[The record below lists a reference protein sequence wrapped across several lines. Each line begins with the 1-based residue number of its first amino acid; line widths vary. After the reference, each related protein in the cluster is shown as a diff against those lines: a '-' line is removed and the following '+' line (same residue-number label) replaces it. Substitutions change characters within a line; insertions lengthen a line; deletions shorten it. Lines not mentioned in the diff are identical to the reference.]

1 MKRCVIVGAGIVG
14 QMSALALLDRGWS
27 GKSFLILETSAYPP
41 ASWAGGGILSPLFPW
56 RYPSELNAL
65 CETAT
70 DRYQR
75 LTERLQ
81 GRQLLGADVLNRSG
95 MWMEVVSGDRDAAEQ
110 WLQDWKG
117 AWEWQALPFG
127 SRRLNGVFCPQLGSI
142 RNPRLLKG
150 LRKYLV
156 DQGVQFVQE
165 LVRGWEPLGG
175 GGALVRFGD
184 QKIAAQ
190 SLILAAGAGMQ
201 SLLANSSVYP
211 VKGEMLLYRL
221 GGLAPSRIILTS
233 KGYVIPR
240 KNGDTLVGSTVRVGD
255 ATTVPTVAGRYLLE
269 RIAHEL
275 VPVTRERRADFHWA
289 GSRPGHDSHI
299 PLIGPVPGA
308 PGVFA
313 IGGHYRNGLVSAP
326 ASAELLAQLICG
338 ETPFI
343 DPAPYSL
350 SSRSS
355 SSFLSR

>member
-27 GKSFLILETSAYPP
+27 GKSFLILEDLGLSLLLLGL
-41 ASWAGGGILSPLFPW
+41 GGGILSPLFPW

-165 LVRGWEPLGG
+165 LVRGW
-175 GGALVRFGD
+175 GATWR
-184 QKIAAQ
+184 
-190 SLILAAGAGMQ
+190 
-201 SLLANSSVYP
+201 
-211 VKGEMLLYRL
+211 R
-221 GGLAPSRIILTS
+221 
-233 KGYVIPR
+233 
-240 KNGDTLVGSTVRVGD
+240 GSTCKIRGSKDSCSKSDPGGRCRHAVIAGELFS
-255 ATTVPTVAGRYLLE
+255 VPRQG
-269 RIAHEL
+269 
-275 VPVTRERRADFHWA
+275 
-289 GSRPGHDSHI
+289 
-299 PLIGPVPGA
+299 
-308 PGVFA
+308 
-313 IGGHYRNGLVSAP
+313 
-326 ASAELLAQLICG
+326 
-338 ETPFI
+338 
-343 DPAPYSL
+343 
-350 SSRSS
+350 
-355 SSFLSR
+355 